1 MKVISPKIMQS
12 SLTDTLQSIVEKA
25 AIVLLSCI
33 DDALIMTLS
42 KLGISLPGLQFVST
56 VLITITVGFWL
67 YRLLRFVSCHYR
79 LHQLCAAG

>member
-1 MKVISPKIMQS
+1 MPS

-42 KLGISLPGLQFVST
+42 KLGISLPGLQFVSP
-56 VLITITVGFWL
+56 VLITITVCVWL
-67 YRLLRFVSCHYR
+67 YRILRFVSRHYR
-79 LHQLCAAG
+79 LQLSCAAW